1 MKEGE
6 EMKGRIAVFVI
17 ILVTIIAMFLCW
29 LWLQDVIEDY
39 DLERALGGTKV
50 GDYEHNQADSQLS

>member
-1 MKEGE
+1 
-6 EMKGRIAVFVI
+6 MKGRIAVFVI

-39 DLERALGGTKV
+39 DLERALGGTMV
-50 GDYEHNQADSQLS
+50 GDYEHNPADSQLS

>member
-39 DLERALGGTKV
+39 DLERALGGTMV
-50 GDYEHNQADSQLS
+50 GDYEHNPVDSQLS

>member
-1 MKEGE
+1 
-6 EMKGRIAVFVI
+6 MKGRIAVFVI

-50 GDYEHNQADSQLS
+50 GDYEYNPADSQLS